1 MGEGRSCAA
10 SVWRERPRAE
20 GRWPGL
26 LRWWACYCGFAWV
39 YNKHPLPRWL
49 FLFSLKL
56 SFPNSKRINSQIFS
70 WFYLLAVFL
79 LFPDQF
85 VNPLIPAPIYR
96 YSFFVVLGFFEQSN
110 PQYMWLPGS
119 WPELLKAQFSLQD
132 CIQLETAAPSV
143 FSIFCFIVGK
153 EHSFQVAII
162 ENRIPCQKITETSAL
177 PPTLW
182 YFVVTTWAN

>member
-119 WPELLKAQFSLQD
+119 WPELLKAQSLA
-132 CIQLETAAPSV
+132 CKTV
-143 FSIFCFIVGK
+143 FSWRQQLLL
-153 EHSFQVAII
+153 SFLYSV
-162 ENRIPCQKITETSAL
+162 S
-177 PPTLW
+177 LW
-182 YFVVTTWAN
+182 VRNTPFRLLS